1 VQAKEEEEDQQEEKQ
16 AELQAKEE
24 GQGTV
29 FGTGGTVR
37 P

>member
-1 VQAKEEEEDQQEEKQ
+1 VQAKEEEDEQEEKQ
-16 AELQAKEE
+16 AEQAKEE